1 VGDPEKPDPAAV
13 GLAVQLADM
22 LDRLKALEEKAK
34 KPEPKESGHWYSSEL
49 FSSVLSGV
57 ILAVFAFFLTGRIEQ
72 SFQERQ
78 LNSSNA
84 KDMEQVLESL
94 SKGDRDVAEASA
106 IALST
111 YGRYAIP
118 PLVDNLQFGAERS
131 LAAERGLKAVVL
143 TDAPVLCSSL
153 TEVLK
158 NRTQLYNAASHAA
171 VIRILGAAGCAS
183 RTTID
188 SLTEYADLIRRADTP
203 DGLLEYQAV
212 VLNATAS
219 NVTQAKKD
227 LQQTFKLL
235 HVDYAF

>member
-1 VGDPEKPDPAAV
+1 MGNPENPDPASV
-13 GLAVQLADM
+13 GLAVQIAEM

-34 KPEPKESGHWYSSEL
+34 KPEQKEGHWYSSEL

-84 KDMEQVLESL
+84 KDMEQVLVSL
-94 SKGDRDVAEASA
+94 SKGDRDEAEASA

-118 PLVDNLQFGAERS
+118 PLVDNLQFGAERA
-131 LAAERGLKAVVL
+131 LAAERGLKAVFL
-143 TDAPVLCSSL
+143 TDAKMLCTSMA
-153 TEVLK
+153 EVLK

-171 VIRILGAAGCAS
+171 VIRILGAAGCTS
-183 RTTID
+183 TTAVTA
-188 SLTEYADLIRRADTP
+188 LTDYADLIKRADTP
-203 DGLLEYQAV
+203 AGLVEYQAA
-212 VLNATAS
+212 VLDATAS
-219 NVTQAKKD
+219 NATQAKKD

-235 HVDYAF
+235 HVDYSF

>member
-1 VGDPEKPDPAAV
+1 MGDPQKPDPASV
-13 GLAVQLADM
+13 GLAVQIADL

-34 KPEPKESGHWYSSEL
+34 KPEQKEGHWYSSEL

-57 ILAVFAFFLTGRIEQ
+57 ILAVFAFFLTGRIEK

-94 SKGDRDVAEASA
+94 NKGDRDVAAASA
-106 IALST
+106 IALSM

-118 PLVDNLQFGAERS
+118 PLVDNLQFGPERS

-143 TDAPVLCSSL
+143 TDAPILCTSL

-171 VIRILGAAGCAS
+171 VIRILGAAGCTSA
-183 RTTID
+183 TTVTA
-188 SLTEYADLIRRADTP
+188 LKQYADLIKRAETP
-203 DGLLEYQAV
+203 AGFDEYGEV
-212 VLNATAS
+212 VLSATPS
-219 NVTQAKKD
+219 NLEQAKKD